1 LLLVGIIIHVPC
13 IPLDVSLAS
22 FVFDFK
28 LGNGSLKYALF
39 FWTHMRS
46 VPVTASV
53 YLFLIESELNR
64 VHVLSQPDA
73 GPIAG
78 SW

>member
-1 LLLVGIIIHVPC
+1 
-13 IPLDVSLAS
+13 
-22 FVFDFK
+22 
-28 LGNGSLKYALF
+28 
-39 FWTHMRS
+39 MRS

-78 SW
+78 SR